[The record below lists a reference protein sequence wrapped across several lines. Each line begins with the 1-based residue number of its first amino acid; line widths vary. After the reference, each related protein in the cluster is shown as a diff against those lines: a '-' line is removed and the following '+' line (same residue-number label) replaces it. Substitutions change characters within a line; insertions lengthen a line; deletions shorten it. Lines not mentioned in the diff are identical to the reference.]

1 MTHRRFGLLLAD
13 FVLVAGATF
22 ASFLLRDNLDFQPA
36 RYASAAPYLWATA
49 LSAILVLPA
58 MNLNRSM
65 WRFSGPAD
73 FAKLAQA
80 SILIVAGTSAVA
92 FTVDRMV
99 GVPRSLPFIQLIT
112 LFFALLSGRL
122 LVRAYHRYRCRPKQ
136 FSETPGA
143 AVETVLIV
151 GLGPLTELYLASI
164 DELTG
169 GRANVA
175 GILAQKPRHA
185 GRLVRRHKIL
195 GTPTELEDI
204 VANLAVHGVNVHK
217 IVVTIALES
226 LTASDRSALAAIE
239 TSRNIPVLFLE
250 ERMGLNNASF
260 ERFQVAAVTA
270 EDQTLVAANQ
280 QFARVVHRPYW
291 TLKRIV
297 DVVIAAAVIVLIFP
311 LFVLIALFVAWETGL
326 PILFAQ
332 QRRGLGG
339 YPFTMLKFRTMG
351 SAIDEVG
358 ARKADT
364 DRTSRTGQFLRRSR
378 LDELPQLFNILMG
391 HMSIIGPRPL
401 VISEMEPQHS
411 ARLLVRP
418 GLTGWAQVMGGR
430 QVSMNDKAALDLW
443 YIRNASLKLDV
454 KILAHTLRMIV
465 SGERVEADAITEA
478 WRSLKGLGD
487 LGDKSRLAA

>member
-1 MTHRRFGLLLAD
+1 
-13 FVLVAGATF
+13 
-22 ASFLLRDNLDFQPA
+22 
-36 RYASAAPYLWATA
+36 
-49 LSAILVLPA
+49 

-73 FAKLAQA
+73 FASLAQA

-122 LVRAYHRYRCRPKQ
+122 LVRAYHRYRGRPKQ
-136 FSETPGA
+136 FSETLGA

-164 DELTG
+164 DELAG
-169 GRANVA
+169 GRASVA

-195 GTPTELEDI
+195 GTPIDIDEI
-204 VANLAVHGVNVHK
+204 VADLAVHGVTVHK
-217 IVVTIALES
+217 IVVTVALES
-226 LTASDRSALAAIE
+226 LTSYDRSALAAIE
-239 TSRNIPVLFLE
+239 TSRQIPVLFLE
-250 ERMGLNNASF
+250 ERMGLNTASF
-260 ERFQVAAVTA
+260 DRFAKAEVTG
-270 EDQTLVAANQ
+270 EDRTLVEANQ
-280 QFARVVHRPYW
+280 QFARFVHRPYW
-291 TLKRIV
+291 TLKRAV
-297 DVVIAAAVIVLIFP
+297 DVVVAAALIVLTLP
-311 LFVLIALFVAWETGL
+311 LFVLVALFVLCEVGQ
-326 PILFAQ
+326 PVLFTQ

-339 YPFTMLKFRTMG
+339 YPFTVLKFRTMG
-351 SAIDEVG
+351 AAIDEAG
-358 ARKADT
+358 ARRADD

-378 LDELPQLFNILMG
+378 LDELPQLFNILIG

-401 VISEMEPQHS
+401 VISDMEPQHS

-443 YIRNASLKLDV
+443 YIRNASLKLDL

-465 SGERVEADAITEA
+465 AGERVEADAITEA
-478 WRSLKGLGD
+478 WRSLKGLDD